1 MKSLDDLYEVIN
13 AIDNNLTLYCHL
25 AICESIVFEKSIK
38 DEKWRITMDEE
49 IASIEKNDTWKL
61 VPRPKGKKLIGVK

>member
-1 MKSLDDLYEVIN
+1 
-13 AIDNNLTLYCHL
+13 
-25 AICESIVFEKSIK
+25 VFENSIK
-38 DEKWRITMDEE
+38 DEKWRIAMDEE